1 MPRKTRLNNVILY
14 NRPGIYFRDE
24 SDTSPD
30 IFRVTQFPT
39 RLTAGKNV
47 LKIQGN
53 SNTLREGSFIEI
65 EVLDSNNDAI
75 YTEMLDYLEDDGS
88 RAIAIYIYPDTAE
101 GDGRITLGTEITQ
114 INGQTVPQDKQ
125 GKVNTIWSKLVPIT
139 PTVNNESEI
148 IFTGEPTINITE
160 QIGVQ
165 LDRSF
170 PTTGKSGADPQNQS
184 YTIGKVKYIE
194 RNNKPIILAEDS
206 SIRFHNDM
214 LGGTLSVTNPV
225 NPIPDSGVTLNST
238 PSYTSKIKKVL
249 NDTSLLM
256 ESTFTYTSS
265 ALPLQPQKYTDFDA
279 SNYLI
284 DFTVSPIFTVTQN
297 SQSFA
302 ITEVSNLD
310 PQSGAVSRMKI
321 YASNNGTVGD
331 YELINDIDLTPTEI
345 FIDSTNV
352 ITPDIPLGSITS
364 QNVLDTYWGLD
375 KVVNGTTSGGILSYD
390 SSSLMNSSDPKRT
403 SDGNSEFD
411 NFQLFYIDGY
421 PGTFIKNCQY
431 KLSFNAIAHK
441 VASSTFDPKV
451 SIYLSGSAF
460 NPATDLLNA
469 NLGTNPTHNNLCK
482 KIGEITTTADTKRYD
497 DQEFIFEPDHTGNGT
512 LIFVLEKGKWQ
523 FSEISVTSDAEF
535 GFTENFT
542 RLRTLV
548 PVEHK
553 SDNQLSFKIE
563 YYNIAG
569 NKSKTVSILNNQNFE
584 GGNRYIDG
592 PFSMMTGSL
601 YVADTLETGVE
612 IAGKKNT
619 GYVRSLGYPG
629 FNEATGSGPG
639 GFLLFSGSALP
650 EQSTTTYDGVG
661 LEMVA
666 NENNYFRFRTD
677 PAILDIR
684 TETIFLSGS
693 DVEINTPKFFL
704 GQQGSQF
711 LSGSNGNIEISSS
724 NFQLK
729 SDGTINATGGK
740 IGGFSIGANKLETVG
755 VTIADS
761 TQPLFIDSNGFEVT
775 HDGAVTAKQITV
787 VSGSG
792 KGFGKGVE
800 TLLDTSTGFSD
811 GKNIARALPIT
822 EFGISDFCVFM
833 EGETKMVVMGLS
845 ANGQTGKGNVI
856 SGVFGITFG
865 VIGQGLMYIPT
876 MNTGSWTYTTTQ
888 NFDTRVIRHVVE
900 LSDMGVVPGYPG
912 GASFDAQGQPVFI
925 TVTGSNMATG
935 FGCQVTAHRNVGAG
949 GAGGKSFA
957 GIGTVDT
964 T

>member
-53 SNTLREGSFIEI
+53 QNTLREGSFIEI

-114 INGQTVPQDKQ
+114 INGQPVPQDKQ

-170 PTTGKSGADPQNQS
+170 PGNGNQDQTYTTG
-184 YTIGKVKYIE
+184 TVKYIE

-206 SIRFHNDM
+206 SIRFSNDM
-214 LGGTLSVTNPV
+214 LGGTLTVTTPV

-238 PSYTSKIKKVL
+238 PPYTSKIKKVL

-279 SNYLI
+279 SNYQI
-284 DFTVSPIFTVTQN
+284 DFTQSPIFSTTQN

-352 ITPDIPLGSITS
+352 ITPDISLGSITS
-364 QNVLDTYWGLD
+364 QNVLDTYWRLD
-375 KVVNGTTSGGILSYD
+375 EVANGTTSGGNLKYD
-390 SSSLMNSSDPKRT
+390 SGSLMNSSDPKRT
-403 SDGNSEFD
+403 TDGNSEFD
-411 NFQLFYIDGY
+411 HFQLFYIDST
-421 PGTFIKNCQY
+421 PGTFVKNCQY

-441 VASSTFDPKV
+441 LANSTFDPKV

-497 DQEFIFEPDHTGNGT
+497 DQEFIFEPDHTGDGI
-512 LIFVLEKGKWQ
+512 LIFVQEKGKWQ
-523 FSEISVTSDAEF
+523 FSEISTTSDAEF

-612 IAGKKNT
+612 IAGKTNT

-666 NENNYFRFRTD
+666 DENNYFRFRTD
-677 PAILDIR
+677 PSILDIR

-693 DVEINTPKFFL
+693 NVDINTPNFFL
-704 GQQGSQF
+704 GETSSTF
-711 LSGSNGNIEISSS
+711 LSGSNGNLHISSS
-724 NFQLK
+724 KFEIRPNGDILAGDATFQGNAVADIIRDRMVIINSTNSGSYLQK
-729 SDGTINATGGK
+729 IAPEFSDGTLGSVDKPGFYKLRLDGQLSDPNPGSNNGKKGEAVRRVRISCGFPTETATGGTPSHTIEYQLA
-740 IGGFSIGANKLETVG
+740 IGDIIMPNVGSTSALEVFVEIG
-755 VTIADS
+755 S
-761 TQPLFIDSNGFEVT
+761 
-775 HDGAVTAKQITV
+775 
-787 VSGSG
+787 
-792 KGFGKGVE
+792 
-800 TLLDTSTGFSD
+800 
-811 GKNIARALPIT
+811 
-822 EFGISDFCVFM
+822 
-833 EGETKMVVMGLS
+833 LS
-845 ANGQTGKGNVI
+845 AGQEVHFR
-856 SGVFGITFG
+856 SD
-865 VIGQGLMYIPT
+865 IGSFVNTSPLRDGLPQA
-876 MNTGSWTYTTTQ
+876 GS
-888 NFDTRVIRHVVE
+888 
-900 LSDMGVVPGYPG
+900 
-912 GASFDAQGQPVFI
+912 
-925 TVTGSNMATG
+925 
-935 FGCQVTAHRNVGAG
+935 
-949 GAGGKSFA
+949 
-957 GIGTVDT
+957 
-964 T
+964 